1 MMFHVSEEH
10 LMDYAAGAASEPV
23 SLLVATHLALCP
35 ECRAKV
41 ADYERIGGAMLEDC
55 PPAGLTDAALDAV
68 LARLDE
74 APVSNMPARAAVRKP
89 SSSFDE
95 ATRRI
100 LPEPLRSY
108 LGENLGALP
117 WRKVTR
123 SLQEIELP
131 LGDSGYRT
139 RLLRIKAGHA
149 MPEHTHGG
157 SEMTLVLAG
166 GFSDATGHYGRG
178 DVSIADDALVHRPVA
193 DPGEDCICLAVTDA
207 PLKLT
212 GPVGRVI
219 NLFMRY

>member
-10 LMDYAAGAASEPV
+10 LMDYAAGTASEPV

-41 ADYERIGGAMLEDC
+41 ADYERIGGAMLADSQ
-55 PPAGLTDAALDAV
+55 PADLTDAALDAV

-74 APVSNMPARAAVRKP
+74 EPADLPAHKPAVRY
-89 SSSFDE
+89 DE
-95 ATRRI
+95 QTRRV

-108 LGENLGALP
+108 LGDNLGALP
-117 WRKVTR
+117 WRNVTR

-131 LGDSGYRT
+131 IGDSGYRT
-139 RLLRIKAGHA
+139 RLLRIKAGQA

-166 GFSDATGHYGRG
+166 GFSDDTGHYGRG
-178 DVSIADDALVHRPVA
+178 DVSIADDELVHTPVA
-193 DPGEDCICLAVTDA
+193 DAGEDCICLAVTDA

-212 GPVGRVI
+212 GPVGRII

>member
-10 LMDYAAGAASEPV
+10 LMDYAAGTASEPV

-41 ADYERIGGAMLEDC
+41 TDYERIGGAMLADSK
-55 PPAGLTDAALDAV
+55 PADLTDAALDAV
-68 LARLDE
+68 MARLDE
-74 APVSNMPARAAVRKP
+74 APADLPAHKPAVHY
-89 SSSFDE
+89 DE
-95 ATRRI
+95 PTRRI

-108 LGENLGALP
+108 LGDNLSALP
-117 WRKVTR
+117 WRNVTR

-131 LGDSGYRT
+131 IGDSGYRT
-139 RLLRIKAGHA
+139 RLLRIKAGQA

-178 DVSIADDALVHRPVA
+178 DVSIADDELVHTPVA
-193 DPGEDCICLAVTDA
+193 DAGEDCICLAVTDA

-212 GPVGRVI
+212 GPVGRII